1 MVVFSGWG
9 GGRVEVPSSQTNFP
23 QPISRTAGSLRECFI
38 MSMDESGLNL
48 FDSTTKLS
56 VI

>member
-9 GGRVEVPSSQTNFP
+9 GG
-23 QPISRTAGSLRECFI
+23 RECFI

-48 FDSTTKLS
+48 FDSTTTLF